1 MELSDKLIR
10 SFTEVVNSSENKKT
24 QNPAVL
30 GTASKVDGV
39 VTVTIDGSTLSTPAE
54 TLVDVETG
62 DRVDVVIQD
71 HKAVITGNHSSPALT
86 RYKKVYATMSAEGVV
101 VGMLDDEDK
110 PTGTYLLINAANG
123 TFQVIDSN
131 KKILASFG
139 ETAQIGR
146 SDKPHTLTTNSEFQV
161 VNSNG
166 VVVAKFGE
174 SAQIGRSDKPHVGVD
189 NTTFYIC
196 DSSGNVLASF
206 GSQSVIGESNKMHTV
221 TNSTGFHVLD
231 SQGKTVASF
240 GEQAVVGYG
249 EGALHTITNDSG
261 FNVLKNGKVVA
272 AFGEFAQ
279 IGAADIIHAMIEQTG
294 FVLRDGSGNV
304 LASFGS
310 GTTIGKANEIH
321 LVFANGGISV
331 KDGSNNDLAVFA
343 ANSRVDRLETS
354 ALGVFGNVN
363 DEARAVVRASD
374 STGVTAEGRL
384 AATPGTKRFGLF
396 DGIHN
401 KWLINSEADGKVL
414 SRTSPTV
421 LVNTTYTATTIN
433 ASSFVNVPIADLNTW
448 SYIVVFVRAGNEHV
462 SLDFFKGGPT
472 FHKVNYYNANRLVT
486 GEFYVE
492 WNSNRL
498 RFCCASGTG
507 TDYSLVSVR
516 YVYGIF
522 KS

>member
-71 HKAVITGNHSSPALT
+71 HKAVITGNRSSPALT

-110 PTGTYLLINAANG
+110 PAGTYLLINAANG

-146 SDKPHTLTTNSEFQV
+146 SDKPH
-161 VNSNG
+161 
-166 VVVAKFGE
+166 
-174 SAQIGRSDKPHVGVD
+174 VGVD

-196 DSSGNVLASF
+196 DSSGNTLASF
-206 GSQSVIGESNKMHTV
+206 GSQSIIGESNKMHTV

-231 SQGKTVASF
+231 SQGKPVASF

-249 EGALHTITNDSG
+249 EGALHTVTNDSG

-343 ANSRVDRLETS
+343 ANSRVARLETS

-363 DEARAVVRASD
+363 NEARAVVRASD

-401 KWLINSEADGKVL
+401 KWLINSEANGAVL
-414 SRTSPTV
+414 SRTTPTV
-421 LVNTTYTATTIN
+421 LVSTTYTATAIN

-448 SYIVVFVRAGNEHV
+448 SYIVVFVRAGNEYV